1 METIFQG
8 RRIQWDDEKNLINLK
23 KNGISLKTAR
33 MVFADEGRLEWP
45 DLAHSDD
52 EERYKVLGR
61 VGKVL
66 LVIYT
71 QRGDATRLISARKAT
86 AQERE
91 VYYGYSGSIGI

>member
-1 METIFQG
+1 METVFQG
-8 RRIQWDDEKNLINLK
+8 RRVQWDEKKNLINLK
-23 KNGISLKTAR
+23 KHGISLNTAR
-33 MVFADEGRLEWP
+33 MVFADENRLEWP

-86 AQERE
+86 AKEP
-91 VYYGYSGSIGI
+91 

>member
-23 KNGISLKTAR
+23 KHGISLKTAR
-33 MVFADEGRLEWP
+33 MVFADEDRLEWP

-61 VGKVL
+61 VGNIL

-71 QRGDATRLISARKAT
+71 QRGDVTRLISARKAT
-86 AQERE
+86 AKERE
-91 VYYGYSGSIGI
+91 VYYGYAGSISI

>member
-1 METIFQG
+1 
-8 RRIQWDDEKNLINLK
+8 
-23 KNGISLKTAR
+23 

>member
-1 METIFQG
+1 METVFQG
-8 RRIQWDDEKNLINLK
+8 RRVQWDEKKNLINLK
-23 KNGISLKTAR
+23 KHGISLNTAR
-33 MVFADEGRLEWP
+33 MVFADENRLEWP

-52 EERYKVLGR
+52 EKRYKVLGR

-86 AQERE
+86 AKEP
-91 VYYGYSGSIGI
+91 